1 VPEISGPNNVPGKR
15 PDAEL
20 GKIEPTPGG
29 WNQMPAKNKEREA
42 CLNPNPQISTP
53 PDRKRPQQAETK
65 RRKLAT
71 ATAKTTP
78 GTEENNKLICRQGKG
93 GLQERTHSAS
103 IIAEARGGVGES
115 KREKAMAQ
123 VAKNARKRSSQ
134 LG

>member
-65 RRKLAT
+65 RRKPESSQQQLPKLHLGLK
-71 ATAKTTP
+71 KTT
-78 GTEENNKLICRQGKG
+78 
-93 GLQERTHSAS
+93 S
-103 IIAEARGGVGES
+103 
-115 KREKAMAQ
+115 
-123 VAKNARKRSSQ
+123 
-134 LG
+134 